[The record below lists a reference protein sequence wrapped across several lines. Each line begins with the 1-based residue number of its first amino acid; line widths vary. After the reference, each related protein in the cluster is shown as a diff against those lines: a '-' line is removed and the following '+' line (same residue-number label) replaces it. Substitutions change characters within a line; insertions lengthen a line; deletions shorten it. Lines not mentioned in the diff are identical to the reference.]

1 MRHLN
6 SFVRARAV
14 ERGRQKLLNNAF
26 PRAQMTLIV
35 LLTGG
40 FGLLASFVM
49 LLLGWSSMT
58 LRYPMALGF
67 SYLFF
72 LFLIWLW
79 LRTNAKDYLDAPDL
93 SGLSS
98 QQVSADAG
106 SSMTSGGGGGGDF
119 AGGGASASF
128 DAPGS
133 TALEPVEAPLQSV
146 GDALDGVSDAD
157 ELAVPL
163 LAVALALGLALASTY
178 IVYMAP
184 VLLAEVVVDGA
195 FSYALFRYLQGHDPQ
210 HWLASTF
217 RRTVLPFLVTGVFL
231 AGMGAAMSV
240 YAPGAKS
247 VGQVLHYKGKVLPA
261 K

>member
-14 ERGRQKLLNNAF
+14 ERVRQKLLNNAF
-26 PRAQMTLIV
+26 PRAQMSLIV

-49 LLLGWSSMT
+49 LQLGWSSMT

-93 SGLSS
+93 SGLPSR
-98 QQVSADAG
+98 QVSADAG
-106 SSMTSGGGGGGDF
+106 SSMTSGDGGEF

-128 DAPGS
+128 DASGKM
-133 TALEPVEAPLQSV
+133 ALEPVEAPLQSV
-146 GDALDGVSDAD
+146 GDALGAASDAD
-157 ELAVPL
+157 DLSVPL

-231 AGMGAAMSV
+231 AGMGAAMAV

-247 VGQVLHYKGKVLPA
+247 VGQVLHYKGKALPA